1 MIKENMQLHLNDPTE
16 KLFDLIITDFDV
28 PNGSAVEILVTM
40 QTLFQ
45 KANKFYPKVIML
57 TAIEDLGLKKAFF
70 DEKLIHKFF
79 NKPVSSDV
87 LEEAI
92 LEIMAI

>member
-1 MIKENMQLHLNDPTE
+1 MEN
-16 KLFDLIITDFDV
+16 KR
-28 PNGSAVEILVTM
+28 
-40 QTLFQ
+40 
-45 KANKFYPKVIML
+45 YPKVIML
-57 TAIEDLGLKKAFF
+57 TAIEDQELKKAFL

-79 NKPVSSDV
+79 NKPVQSDV